1 MGCKRLNTDFF
12 NFLEIVHS
20 KKSAPEEKKRI
31 NYYPFGL
38 KHRGYN
44 NVTSSNGNSVAQKF
58 GYNGKELNEELGL
71 NWHDFTARNYDASL
85 GRWMNLDPLAEQMRR
100 HSPYNYAYDNPVYF
114 IDPDGMKPHG
124 PGNPIV
130 KAIVKAL
137 KRIGRR
143 GKQKKLRSLVNDP
156 KVGKADKGWVKS
168 EINQIKKKKR
178 KSIRNP
184 PGKDLAHERG
194 REAAKGYDYSHTNL
208 QDRSLHKLQH
218 KHDKN
223 GLLNKER
230 PVTEATAV
238 AVTTTATTDEGS
250 IETSNTTDSSSSSS
264 SITGSSTM
272 DGILDFS
279 YSFISFFDNLG
290 TTIFGE
296 NTDAATITNDLN
308 PLNMGVSEL
317 FKPLMEKKKKEEKKD
332 EDKKE

>member
-1 MGCKRLNTDFF
+1 M
-12 NFLEIVHS
+12 
-20 KKSAPEEKKRI
+20 
-31 NYYPFGL
+31 YPFGL
-38 KHRGYN
+38 QHKGYN
-44 NVTSSNGNSVAQKF
+44 NTISSNGNSTAQKF
-58 GYNGKELNEELGL
+58 GYNGKELNQELGL
-71 NWHDFTARNYDASL
+71 EWHDFGARNYDASL

-100 HSPYNYAYDNPVYF
+100 HSPYNYAYDNPIYF

-124 PGNPIV
+124 PGNPILKAAV
-130 KAIVKAL
+130 KLL

-194 REAAKGYDYSHTNL
+194 REASKGYDYSHSNL
-208 QDRSLHKLQH
+208 QDRDLHKLQH

-230 PVTEATAV
+230 PVTEATTVAV
-238 AVTTTATTDEGS
+238 ATTATTDEGS
-250 IETSNTTDSSSSSS
+250 IETSNTTDSSDSSSGS

-272 DGILDFS
+272 DGILNFS

-296 NTDAATITNDLN
+296 NTEAATIANDLN
-308 PLNMGVSEL
+308 PLNMGASEL
-317 FKPLMEKKKKEEKKD
+317 LKPIMEDKKKKEEEEINKK
-332 EDKKE
+332 K